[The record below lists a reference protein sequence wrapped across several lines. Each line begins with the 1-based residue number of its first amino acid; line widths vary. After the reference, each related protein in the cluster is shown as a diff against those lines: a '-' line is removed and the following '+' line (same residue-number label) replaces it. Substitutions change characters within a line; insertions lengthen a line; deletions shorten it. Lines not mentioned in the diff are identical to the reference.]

1 VWFLLGIKK
10 RRDVMIEPT
19 IKCPK
24 CGTEIK
30 LTESLAGPLIESA
43 RRRFEV
49 NLEDAKSAIRIEEGQ
64 RAEHQVGL
72 DFAEENKKRKL
83 LEEEIRRKDTKLAE
97 AQREQASFLEQKR
110 KLADSQREIDLTIQ
124 KEVAG
129 KEEAIR
135 FHAREDAEKES
146 KLKVTER
153 EETINSMMKEIENL
167 RRKAEQGSQ
176 QAQGEALEIEIEETL
191 ASFFPFDK
199 IEPVP
204 KGQLGGDILQRVHNP
219 SGKLCGTILW
229 ESKRTKTW
237 SDGWLSKL
245 REDQRQAK
253 AEVAILVTQVLPKGI
268 GSFDFKERVWVTEPA
283 VMIPLATLLRQKLIE
298 VAGAQH
304 TAEGTQSKAEMV
316 YHYMTGTQF
325 RQRVQAIV
333 EAFTTMQGDLASERK
348 AITKQWAKRE
358 SQIERVMQG
367 TIGMY
372 GDLQGIAGKSMSEIK
387 ELEFKE
393 EK

>member
-1 VWFLLGIKK
+1 
-10 RRDVMIEPT
+10 MMTEPT

-30 LTESLAGPLIESA
+30 LTESLAGPLIKSA
-43 RRRFEV
+43 QRKYEV
-49 NLEDAKSAIRIEEGQ
+49 MLEDAKATIRIEEGQ
-64 RAEHQVGL
+64 LAEGRAGL
-72 DFAEENKKRKL
+72 DFEKHNEEVQELR
-83 LEEEIRRKDTKLAE
+83 EDIRRKETKLTE

-110 KLADSQREIDLTIQ
+110 KLEDSQREVDLTIQ
-124 KEVAG
+124 KAVAG
-129 KEEAIR
+129 RVDQIR
-135 FHAREDAEKES
+135 NQATAAVEKTIG
-146 KLKVTER
+146 LKVTER

-176 QAQGEALEIEIEETL
+176 QAQGEALEVEIEGILSST
-191 ASFFPFDK
+191 FPFDK

-204 KGQLGGDILQRVHNP
+204 KGEHGGDILQRVCNP
-219 SGKLCGTILW
+219 SGKVCGTILW

-245 REDQRQAK
+245 REDQRGAK
-253 AEVAILVTQVLPKGI
+253 AEVAILVTQVMPKGMKY
-268 GSFDFKERVWVTEPA
+268 FDLRERVWVTDPA
-283 VMIPLATLLRQKLIE
+283 VLVPLATLIRQKLIE
-298 VAGAQH
+298 VEGARQSIAGVK
-304 TAEGTQSKAEMV
+304 SKAEMV

-333 EAFTTMQGDLASERK
+333 EAFTTMHEDLASERK

-358 SQIERVMQG
+358 AQIEQVMQG

-372 GDLQGIAGKSMSEIK
+372 GDLQGIAGKSIPEIK
-387 ELEFKE
+387 ELELHE
-393 EK
+393 